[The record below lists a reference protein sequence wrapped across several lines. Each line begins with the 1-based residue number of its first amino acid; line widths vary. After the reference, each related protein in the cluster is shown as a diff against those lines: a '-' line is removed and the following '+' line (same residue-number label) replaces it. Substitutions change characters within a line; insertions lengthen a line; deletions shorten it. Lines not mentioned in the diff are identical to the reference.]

1 MNCEKFMCLS
11 PVERIE
17 LIGKIVHAIQS
28 DDKLF
33 AEGQKIVKRAE
44 TLGLFNGVTI
54 LPSIPE
60 GNINSDLN

>member
-1 MNCEKFMCLS
+1 MNCKKYMELS

-33 AEGQKIVKRAE
+33 AEGQKILRRAE
-44 TLGLFNGVTI
+44 TLGIFEGVTI
-54 LPSIPE
+54 LPPVEEVDPE
-60 GNINSDLN
+60 LN